1 MRCLSHEFIFKTEK
15 CMKGSY
21 KFMKKT
27 RICYF
32 CARKVKHDYGLTEL
46 DLLENNF
53 YKNFLKSGSLSPK
66 YLPLSMGISE

>member
-1 MRCLSHEFIFKTEK
+1 MRCLSHFFVFKNEK

-32 CARKVKHDYGLTEL
+32 CARKLKQLYGITES

-53 YKNFLKSGSLSPK
+53 YKKFLKSGSLSPE
-66 YLPLSMGISE
+66 YLPLSIGISE

>member
-1 MRCLSHEFIFKTEK
+1 MRCLSHEFIFKNEK

-32 CARKVKHDYGLTEL
+32 CARKLKKLYGITES
-46 DLLENNF
+46 DLLEKNF
-53 YKNFLKSGSLSPK
+53 YKKFISSNIDFLRTIRN
-66 YLPLSMGISE
+66 Y

>member
-1 MRCLSHEFIFKTEK
+1 MRCKSHFFIFKTDK

-21 KFMKKT
+21 LFMQKT

-32 CARKVKHDYGLTEL
+32 CARKLKKMYGFTES
-46 DLLENNF
+46 DLLENDF

-66 YLPLSMGISE
+66 YLPLSIGISE

>member
-1 MRCLSHEFIFKTEK
+1 MRCLSHNFIFKTEK

-32 CARKVKHDYGLTEL
+32 CARKLKQLYGLTES
-46 DLLENNF
+46 DLLENNS
-53 YKNFLKSGSLSPK
+53 YKKFLKSGSLSPK

>member
-1 MRCLSHEFIFKTEK
+1 MRCKSHFFIFKSDK

-21 KFMKKT
+21 DFIKNT
-27 RICYF
+27 GICYF
-32 CARKVKHDYGLTEL
+32 CMRYLKKMYGLTES
-46 DLLENNF
+46 DLLKEKF

>member
-1 MRCLSHEFIFKTEK
+1 MRCLSHEFVFKTYK
-15 CMKGSY
+15 CQKGAY
-21 KFMKKT
+21 KFFKKT

-32 CARKVKHDYGLTEL
+32 CMRYLKKNYGITES

>member
-1 MRCLSHEFIFKTEK
+1 MRCLSHNFIFKTEK

-32 CARKVKHDYGLTEL
+32 CARKLKQLYGITES
-46 DLLENNF
+46 DLLENNS
-53 YKNFLKSGSLSPK
+53 YKKFLKSGSLSPK
-66 YLPLSMGISE
+66 YLPLSIGISE

>member
-1 MRCLSHEFIFKTEK
+1 MRCLSHEFVFKTEK

-32 CARKVKHDYGLTEL
+32 CARKLKQLYGITES
-46 DLLENNF
+46 DLLENNS
-53 YKNFLKSGSLSPK
+53 YKKFLKSGSLSPK

>member
-1 MRCLSHEFIFKTEK
+1 MRCLSHFFVFKTEK

-32 CARKVKHDYGLTEL
+32 CARKLKQLYGLTES

-53 YKNFLKSGSLSPK
+53 YKKFISTDKDFLQTIHNF
-66 YLPLSMGISE
+66 